1 MGSGEGDGELVDFY
15 HYEPTNGSEYSA
27 AIVTGNAG
35 GDYRSG
41 WPELALTRVAY
52 KEQLRREFLCGLL
65 TVDDAVRVGI
75 AALGAARECPCSI
88 LRPARRGSRLEKDE
102 QQG

>member
-1 MGSGEGDGELVDFY
+1 VSSWISITTSLQTAVSILRLLLRAT
-15 HYEPTNGSEYSA
+15 P
-27 AIVTGNAG
+27 AG
-35 GDYRSG
+35 I
-41 WPELALTRVAY
+41 TVAY